1 VTRFV
6 WLQART
12 QTLITAAALA
22 ALAVVA
28 AITGIQLSHLYSSLV
43 VHCQSGCDLATS
55 QFLSHDIFMDRTLD
69 LLAQIAPALIGV
81 FWGAPLLTRELET
94 GTYRLAWTQSVSRS
108 RWLVTK
114 LAVVGLA
121 AVTLAGLLTL
131 TITWWYRALDLVG
144 TNPYDVFD
152 RRDIAPI
159 GYAAFAFASGALIG
173 AVIRRTLPAM
183 ASALVVYVVVR
194 IATTFWVRPHLL
206 SPSHKTMSLSADQ
219 VDIGFIRGSTN
230 GPIVHLV
237 AQGSGPANSWT
248 LSSHLVNSSGHKPSQ
263 AELSVFCASTTRP
276 SRFRRQRRYPAT
288 PPPRARTPRP
298 WKPAAPRWCACSTS
312 WSPTSQPT
320 ATGPSNGSKPGSSSL
335 SRSSPQQGATGGSPA
350 APTDHTLIRLAE
362 EHNPDGSEVRS
373 GTVRRRVFPADTLS
387 APLAGKVGV

>member
-22 ALAVVA
+22 ALAVAA
-28 AITGIQLSHLYSSLV
+28 AITGIQLSHLYNSLV
-43 VHCQSGCDLATS
+43 AHCQSGCGLATS
-55 QFLSHDIFMDRTLD
+55 QFLSHDHFMDHALD
-69 LLAQIAPALIGV
+69 LLAQIAPALIGI

-94 GTYRLAWTQSVSRS
+94 GTYRLAWTQSVTRS

-183 ASALVVYVVVR
+183 ATTLVVYVAAR

-206 SPSHKTMSLSADQ
+206 SPTHKTTSLLSTGQ
-219 VDIGFIRGSTN
+219 FDIGIRGSPN
-230 GPIVHLV
+230 GPLVHLV
-237 AQGSGPANSWT
+237 AQGSGPADSWT
-248 LSSHLVNSSGHKPSQ
+248 LSSHLVNSSGHTPSQ
-263 AELSVFCASTTRP
+263 AQLSAFMHQYCPTIEVPPTAPAPGHTVTQGADPAAMEGCRAQVARMFHLVVTYQPATRYWTFQWLETGVFCALALLAAAGCYWWVTR
-276 SRFRRQRRYPAT
+276 
-288 PPPRARTPRP
+288 RT
-298 WKPAAPRWCACSTS
+298 
-312 WSPTSQPT
+312 
-320 ATGPSNGSKPGSSSL
+320 N
-335 SRSSPQQGATGGSPA
+335 
-350 APTDHTLIRLAE
+350 
-362 EHNPDGSEVRS
+362 
-373 GTVRRRVFPADTLS
+373 
-387 APLAGKVGV
+387 

>member
-248 LSSHLVNSSGHKPSQ
+248 LSSHLVNSSGHKPSP
-263 AELSVFCASTTRP
+263 AELSAFL
-276 SRFRRQRRYPAT
+276 RQYCPTIALPPTAPVPGHTAT
-288 PPPRARTPRP
+288 AGTD
-298 WKPAAPRWCACSTS
+298 PAAMEACRAQVARMIHLVVTY
-312 WSPTSQPT
+312 QPANSYWT
-320 ATGPSNGSKPGSSSL
+320 FQWLETGVFFAL
-335 SRSSPQQGATGGSPA
+335 ALLA
-350 APTDHTLIRLAE
+350 AAGCYWWVT
-362 EHNPDGSEVRS
+362 
-373 GTVRRRVFPADTLS
+373 RRTN
-387 APLAGKVGV
+387 